1 MTVEEAPIIIE
12 ERFNASAETVWNAIT
27 RHDHMIQW
35 FFDNIPDFKAEVG
48 FKTRFNIVSGDR
60 NFLHI
65 WKVTEVEPLKKIV
78 YNWTFEGYEG
88 SADLS
93 MELFEENEHTR
104 LVVTDT
110 VLESF
115 PQDIP
120 EFKRESGV
128 AGWQY
133 FINERLKNFLS

>member
-12 ERFNASAETVWNAIT
+12 ERFNASAVTVWNAIT
-27 RHDHMIQW
+27 SHDHLIQW
-35 FFDNIPDFKAEVG
+35 FFENIPDFKAEVG

-78 YNWTFEGYEG
+78 YNWTFEGYDG

-93 MELFEENEHTR
+93 MELFKENEHTR